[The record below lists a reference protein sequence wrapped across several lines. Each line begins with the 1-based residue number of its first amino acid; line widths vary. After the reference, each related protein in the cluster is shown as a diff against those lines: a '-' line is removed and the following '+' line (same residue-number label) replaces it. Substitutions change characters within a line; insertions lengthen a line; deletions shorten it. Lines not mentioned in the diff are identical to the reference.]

1 MTNKKDR
8 NKEKMIK
15 IIAAKIENQM
25 EPALEKEEG
34 QSITEHWLY
43 ELWNMA
49 FVSGEVAG
57 IKSCKHILNADISE
71 LDNIEEL
78 GERNIKK
85 TLQ

>member
-1 MTNKKDR
+1 MTSKKDR

-15 IIAAKIENQM
+15 IIAAKVDNQM
-25 EPALEKEEG
+25 EPAIGREEG
-34 QSITEHWLY
+34 KSITEHWLY

-57 IKSCKHILNADISE
+57 IKSCKHILNADINE

>member
-8 NKEKMIK
+8 NKEKMIN
-15 IIAAKIENQM
+15 IIAAKVDNQT
-25 EPALEKEEG
+25 EPDLEREEG
-34 QSITEHWLY
+34 RSITEHWLH

-49 FVSGEVAG
+49 FISGEVAG
-57 IKSCKHILNADISE
+57 IKSCKHILNADINE

-78 GERNIKK
+78 GEENIKK

>member
-1 MTNKKDR
+1 MTNEKDR

-15 IIAAKIENQM
+15 IIAAKIDNQM
-25 EPALEKEEG
+25 EPALEREED

-57 IKSCKHILNADISE
+57 IKSCKHILNADINE

>member
-15 IIAAKIENQM
+15 IIAAKVDNQT
-25 EPALEKEEG
+25 EPDLEREEG
-34 QSITEHWLY
+34 RSITEHWLH

-49 FVSGEVAG
+49 FISGEVAG
-57 IKSCKHILNADISE
+57 IKSCKHILNADINE

-78 GERNIKK
+78 GQENIKK

>member
-1 MTNKKDR
+1 MTNEKDR

-15 IIAAKIENQM
+15 IIAAKVNNQM
-25 EPALEKEEG
+25 EPDLEREEG
-34 QSITEHWLY
+34 RSITEHWLH

-57 IKSCKHILNADISE
+57 IKSCKHILNADINE

-78 GERNIKK
+78 GEENIKK

>member
-15 IIAAKIENQM
+15 IISAKVDNQM
-25 EPALEKEEG
+25 EPDLEREERR
-34 QSITEHWLY
+34 SITEHWLH

-57 IKSCKHILNADISE
+57 IKSCKHILNADINE

-78 GERNIKK
+78 GEENIKK

>member
-1 MTNKKDR
+1 MTNEKDR

-15 IIAAKIENQM
+15 IVAAKIDNQM
-25 EPALEKEEG
+25 EPALEREED

-57 IKSCKHILNADISE
+57 IKSCKHILNADINE

-78 GERNIKK
+78 GERSIKK

>member
-8 NKEKMIK
+8 NKEKMIN
-15 IIAAKIENQM
+15 IIAAKVDNQT
-25 EPALEKEEG
+25 EPDLEREEG
-34 QSITEHWLY
+34 RSITEHWLH

-57 IKSCKHILNADISE
+57 IKSCKHILNADINE

-78 GERNIKK
+78 GEENIKK

>member
-15 IIAAKIENQM
+15 IIAAKVDNQM
-25 EPALEKEEG
+25 EPDLQREEG
-34 QSITEHWLY
+34 RSITEHWLY

-57 IKSCKHILNADISE
+57 IKSCKHILNADTNE